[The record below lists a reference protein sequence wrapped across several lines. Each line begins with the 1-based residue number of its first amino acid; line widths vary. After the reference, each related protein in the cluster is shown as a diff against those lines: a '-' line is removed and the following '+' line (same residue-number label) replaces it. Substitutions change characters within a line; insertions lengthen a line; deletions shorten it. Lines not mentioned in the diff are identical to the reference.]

1 MQNFIIATHK
11 FLVAVLQDSW
21 RAATW
26 LWILSNFLKIWNHV
40 PRSKEEITG
49 GEHSLHA
56 CRESRGTKHKTAI
69 YVHKIGAADLCSLSH
84 WCANRW
90 VVIYAITS
98 ASMMSLH
105 GWLVDGSPSI
115 AIWGL
120 RWIGS
125 ENCGTFI
132 SRARYGFYAWNLF
145 RTQRLW
151 RWQHAVILHTESH
164 IAGKNRTWQGTKVSE
179 VIVLQVQGLKSCS
192 FHVAYKV
199 LQCNPSIPNWK
210 KTCKWT

>member
-1 MQNFIIATHK
+1 MESCNLALDLVQFLEDLKSCSKKQGRNHRWWTFIASLQRVQRNKTQNCYLCT
-11 FLVAVLQDSW
+11 QNWSSW
-21 RAATW
+21 PV
-26 LWILSNFLKIWNHV
+26 F
-40 PRSKEEITG
+40 
-49 GEHSLHA
+49 
-56 CRESRGTKHKTAI
+56 
-69 YVHKIGAADLCSLSH
+69 SLSH

-90 VVIYAITS
+90 VVIHATTS
-98 ASMMSLH
+98 ASMMSLY
-105 GWLVDGSPSI
+105 GWLVDSSPSV

-132 SRARYGFYAWNLF
+132 SRARYGFYPCSFF

-151 RWQHAVILHTESH
+151 RRQHAVILHTESH
-164 IAGKNRTWQGTKVSE
+164 IAGKNRTRQRAKVSE